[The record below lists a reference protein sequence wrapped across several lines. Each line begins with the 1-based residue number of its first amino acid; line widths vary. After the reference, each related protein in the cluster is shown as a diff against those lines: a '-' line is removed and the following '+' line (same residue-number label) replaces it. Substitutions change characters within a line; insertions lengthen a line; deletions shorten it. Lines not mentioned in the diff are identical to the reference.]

1 MGINTRSWIL
11 AIGVAL
17 LSACQLP
24 QTRIDYQLRYPQST
38 TTPPVATVIPARM
51 PQTPFPTRAAVPLLD
66 ATAVAPLAAIEAQTM
81 HLFAQTAPAVASIDV
96 EFTHPSVDGA
106 ASGRA
111 MLLSQGS
118 GFLYDDQGHIVTNA
132 HVVSDQNEYLVRF
145 GTSRAY
151 TATVIGRDTA
161 SDIAV
166 LALAEPVA
174 IAPLTLSQRTP
185 RTGMWVMAIGN
196 PLGLRDSMSI
206 GVVSAVGRTLDNDG
220 VYRIPDIIQVDAAIN
235 PGSSG
240 GVLIDSSGAVIGI
253 TTAIQSTSGNFEG
266 IGYAIP
272 AHRLQQIVP
281 VLIAQGFYQHPWIG
295 IQMQDNDPRANDGVY
310 VSAVLDG
317 GPAASAGI
325 RGADVIVAIDD
336 TPITAVTDLERVLA
350 GVTVGSRIDVTVL
363 RQEKER
369 VITIE
374 VAARPN

>member
-1 MGINTRSWIL
+1 ML

-17 LSACQLP
+17 LSACQP
-24 QTRIDYQLRYPQST
+24 IQTRLDYQLQYPMPT
-38 TTPPVATVIPARM
+38 TTPPPATVIPARM

-66 ATAVAPLAAIEAQTM
+66 ATAVVPLAAIEAQTIQ
-81 HLFAQTAPAVASIDV
+81 LFAQTAPAVASIDV

-106 ASGRA
+106 VSGRA

-145 GTSRAY
+145 GASRAY

-174 IAPLTLSQRTP
+174 IAPLTLSQRP
-185 RTGMWVMAIGN
+185 PLTGMWVMAIGN

-272 AHRLQQIVP
+272 AHRLQRIVP
-281 VLIAQGFYQHPWIG
+281 VLIAQGYYQHPWIG

-317 GPAASAGI
+317 GPAANAGI

-336 TPITAVTDLERVLA
+336 TPINAVTDLERVLA
-350 GVTVGSRIDVTVL
+350 GVTVGGRIDVTVR
-363 RQEKER
+363 RQGQER
-369 VITIE
+369 IITLE